1 VPCLGPLCY
10 GRASNSGVGD
20 ARAGPGVGP
29 RAGLRAGLGNGAIS
43 NFATYFATVSK
54 ASATSLLAFA

>member
-1 VPCLGPLCY
+1 VPCLGPLCR
-10 GRASNSGVGD
+10 GSASNSGVGD
-20 ARAGPGVGP
+20 AGAGPRAGPG
-29 RAGLRAGLGNGAIS
+29 AGAIG

>member
-1 VPCLGPLCY
+1 VPCLGPLCCS
-10 GRASNSGVGD
+10 RASNSRVGD
-20 ARAGPGVGP
+20 ARASPRVGP
-29 RAGLRAGLGNGAIS
+29 RAGPGAGPRAGAIS